1 MKVKWLAVISV
12 IVSFFFLTAPAGFC
26 GDQKS
31 AAEWTQL
38 VEQIGANGTVNW
50 TTGIIEAI
58 GIGAPL
64 EKFFGKPQARP
75 MALRAAQLDAYRNIL
90 EVVKG
95 VRVSSTTLV
104 EDYVTKSDIIRT
116 KVDGLVKGAQI
127 VKKEYLSDGTVEITL
142 RMSLSGGLM
151 LVILPEVVDVEK
163 VEKPVAATPEAQPAT
178 PEPSATAPAPAAT
191 SPAPAP
197 AAPAKIVYTGLVV
210 DARGIQAR
218 PAMSPKVVDEN
229 GQEVYG
235 SMQVD
240 REFAVQQGMSGYAR
254 DLTAAQSNPRV
265 TNNPATVKGL
275 RTEGPGQSNIVISS
289 ADAQAIRSAA
299 ENLVFLK
306 KCRVMIVLD

>member
-1 MKVKWLAVISV
+1 MKAKWLAVISI
-12 IVSFFFLTAPAGFC
+12 IVSMFFLTAPAGFC

-58 GIGAPL
+58 GIGAPP
-64 EKFFGKPQARP
+64 EKYFGKPQARP

-127 VKKEYLSDGTVEITL
+127 VKKEYLSDGTVEVTL

-151 LVILPEVVDVEK
+151 LVILPEVVEVEK
-163 VEKPVAATPEAQPAT
+163 VEKPVAATPEARPAT
-178 PEPSATAPAPAAT
+178 PEPSATAPAPAPT
-191 SPAPAP
+191 
-197 AAPAKIVYTGLVV
+197 APAKIVYTGLVV

-218 PAMSPKVVDEN
+218 PAMSPKIVDEN

-254 DLTAAQSNPRV
+254 DLTAAQSNSRV
-265 TNNPATVKGL
+265 TNNPATIKGL
-275 RTEGPGQSNIVISS
+275 RTEGPGQSNIIISN
-289 ADAQAIRSAA
+289 ADAQTLRAAA
-299 ENLVFLK
+299 ENLTFLK
-306 KCRVMIVLD
+306 QCRVMIVLD

>member
-1 MKVKWLAVISV
+1 MKAKWLAVISI
-12 IVSFFFLTAPAGFC
+12 IVSIFFLIAPAGFC

-58 GIGAPL
+58 GIGAPP

-151 LVILPEVVDVEK
+151 LVILPEVVEVEQ
-163 VEKPVAATPEAQPAT
+163 VEKPVAATPEAQPAV
-178 PEPSATAPAPAAT
+178 PEPSATAPAPAT
-191 SPAPAP
+191 APT
-197 AAPAKIVYTGLVV
+197 APAKIVYTGLVV

-218 PAMSPKVVDEN
+218 PAMSPKIVDEN

-254 DLTAAQSNPRV
+254 ELTAAQSNSRV
-265 TNNPATVKGL
+265 TNNPVTIKGL
-275 RTEGPGQSNIVISS
+275 RTEGPGQSNIVISN
-289 ADAQAIRSAA
+289 ADAQTLGAA
-299 ENLVFLK
+299 VENLTFLK
-306 KCRVMIVLD
+306 QCRVMIVLD